1 MNPTT
6 DTAGIA
12 PLLAAGPPPDRT
24 RVEGWQQWLRTRH
37 AFRPAPR
44 MTLAEHRALPARRRA
59 LYDLHRTATHVNLR
73 LQETPMSVAVAKV
86 LRTRLQNNALSFAP
100 GTRVG
105 LMVSGGGFQG
115 KTETVCDAA
124 AAFEELWREV
134 HRQLAP
140 HNEPVPGT
148 RDVFVPVA
156 YCRLPVKAT
165 PKALCASILD
175 FYGAPHPKTLDGMI
189 RAVRDSL
196 RDHRTTALLLDD
208 ITRLRLHREDDQDTL
223 DLVRELMDLNVTLV
237 LIGVDIP
244 RSGLLR
250 GSYLDPAT
258 GQLIVPDLP
267 RGRSHNPSAATQ
279 TERRFDL
286 VGLDP
291 FAYTTPGQI
300 RAFVDHLAGIEDQ
313 LRLLRAQPGMLTG
326 GHMPE
331 YLYRRTSGVIGLLR
345 RLIEDGCTE
354 AMAGGEERLTVDLLD
369 GTVLRPEQLGDLNA
383 QAGELPD
390 IPSTPRPH
398 RRRRPTR
405 GANTVF
411 EDRGLPDAAGE
422 AG

>member
-1 MNPTT
+1 
-6 DTAGIA
+6 
-12 PLLAAGPPPDRT
+12 
-24 RVEGWQQWLRTRH
+24 
-37 AFRPAPR
+37 
-44 MTLAEHRALPARRRA
+44 
-59 LYDLHRTATHVNLR
+59 
-73 LQETPMSVAVAKV
+73 
-86 LRTRLQNNALSFAP
+86 
-100 GTRVG
+100 
-105 LMVSGGGFQG
+105 
-115 KTETVCDAA
+115 
-124 AAFEELWREV
+124 
-134 HRQLAP
+134 
-140 HNEPVPGT
+140 
-148 RDVFVPVA
+148 
-156 YCRLPVKAT
+156 
-165 PKALCASILD
+165 
-175 FYGAPHPKTLDGMI
+175 MI

-267 RGRSHNPSAATQ
+267 RGRGHNPSAATQ

-286 VGLDP
+286 VSLDP

-313 LRLLRAQPGMLTG
+313 LRLLRAHPGMLTG

-331 YLYRRTSGVIGLLR
+331 YLYRRTGGVIGLLR

-354 AMAGGEERLTVDLLD
+354 AMSSGEERR
-369 GTVLRPEQLGDLNA
+369 TVLHPEQLGDLDA
-383 QAGELPD
+383 RAGELPD
-390 IPSTPRPH
+390 IPSAPRPA
-398 RRRRPTR
+398 RRRRPAH

-411 EDRGLPDAAGE
+411 DDRGLPTPRGE

>member
-1 MNPTT
+1 M
-6 DTAGIA
+6 GIA
-12 PLLAAGPPPDRT
+12 PLLAAGPPPDRN
-24 RVEGWQQWLRTRH
+24 RLEGWQQWLRTRH
-37 AFRPAPR
+37 AFSPAPR
-44 MTLAEHRALPARRRA
+44 ITLDEYRTLPARRRA

-73 LQETPMSVAVAKV
+73 LQETPMSAAVVKA
-86 LRTRLQNNALSFAP
+86 LRTRLQNNALNFQP

-124 AAFEELWREV
+124 ASFEDLWREV

-140 HNEPVPGT
+140 HTEPIPGT
-148 RDVFVPVA
+148 RDAFVPVA

-175 FYGAPHPKTLDGMI
+175 YYGAPHPKTLDAMI

-250 GSYLDPAT
+250 GSSIDPAT
-258 GQLIVPDLP
+258 GQLIVPDV
-267 RGRSHNPSAATQ
+267 RQGRSHNPSAATQ

-286 VGLDP
+286 VDLDP

-300 RAFVDHLAGIEDQ
+300 RAFVDHLTGIEDQ
-313 LRLLRAQPGMLTG
+313 LRLLRAEPGMLTAG
-326 GHMPE
+326 TMPE
-331 YLYRRTSGVIGLLR
+331 YLFRRTGGVIGLLR
-345 RLIEDGCTE
+345 RLIEDGCAE
-354 AMAGGEERLTVDLLD
+354 AMAGGEERLTRDLLD
-369 GTVLRPEQLGDLNA
+369 GTVIRPERLGDLDA
-383 QAGELPD
+383 HAGEVPS
-390 IPSTPRPH
+390 IPKPP
-398 RRRRPTR
+398 RRRRQAR
-405 GANTVF
+405 AANTVF
-411 EDRGLPDAAGE
+411 DDQGHYGTESSTG
-422 AG
+422 